1 MTKEELKVKLL
12 EIADSLK
19 DEDIKNV
26 EWRDEWKEFLAKS
39 IRCSMDNI
47 LSFKSLLTYYE
58 FTLESII
65 SRYARGCFSLS
76 EAEARMK
83 SVHFFYRDLTS
94 YVDEANMW
102 KIIDEDGKQYILYR
116 DQKGE
121 VICDDP
127 GQQMVLGFRGEEYG
141 TGAYNFMWEYDMC
154 GIIDSKLFED
164 KLEELKNTE
173 VKKSKLIV

>member
-1 MTKEELKVKLL
+1 MTKEELKTKLL

-19 DEDIKNV
+19 DKDIEDI

-47 LSFKSLLTYYE
+47 LSFKSLLVYYE
-58 FTLESII
+58 VTLNSILTRY
-65 SRYARGCFSLS
+65 SRGYMSLAD
-76 EAEARMK
+76 AEAKMTA
-83 SVHFFYRDLTS
+83 VHFFYRDMTN
-94 YVDEANMW
+94 YVDESDMW
-102 KIIDEDGKQYILYR
+102 KIIEEDDKEYIVYR

-127 GQQMVLGFRGEEYG
+127 GQQMVLSFRGEEYG

-154 GIIDSKLFED
+154 GIIDSKLFDD
-164 KLEELKNTE
+164 KLEELKKTE
-173 VKKSKLIV
+173 VKKIIV

>member
-19 DEDIKNV
+19 DKDIEDI

-47 LSFKSLLTYYE
+47 LNFKSLLNYYE
-58 FTLESII
+58 FTLDSILVRY
-65 SRYARGCFSLS
+65 SRGFMTLE
-76 EAEARMK
+76 EAEARMT
-83 SVHFFYRDLTS
+83 SIHFFYRDMIN
-94 YVDEANMW
+94 YVDESDMW
-102 KIIDEDGKQYILYR
+102 KIIDEDNKQYILYR

-127 GQQMVLGFRGEEYG
+127 GQQMVLGFKGEEYG

-173 VKKSKLIV
+173 VKK

>member
-19 DEDIKNV
+19 DKDIEDI

-39 IRCSMDNI
+39 IICSMSNI

-58 FTLESII
+58 FTLESILTRY
-65 SRYARGCFSLS
+65 SRGLFTLD
-76 EAEARMK
+76 EAEARMTA
-83 SVHFFYRDLTS
+83 VHFFYRDMMN
-94 YVDEANMW
+94 YVDGSDMW
-102 KIIDEDGKQYILYR
+102 KIVDEDDKQYILYR

-141 TGAYNFMWEYDMC
+141 TGAYNPMWELDMC
-154 GIIDSKLFED
+154 GIIDSKLFDD
-164 KLEELKNTE
+164 KLEELKKTE
-173 VKKSKLIV
+173 VKK

>member
-1 MTKEELKVKLL
+1 MTKEELKIKLL
-12 EIADSLK
+12 EIADSYK
-19 DEDIKNV
+19 DEDIKDV

-39 IRCSMDNI
+39 IRCSLDNI
-47 LSFKSLLTYYE
+47 LNFKSLLSHYE
-58 FTLESII
+58 FTLDSILVRY
-65 SRYARGCFSLS
+65 SRGLVSLE
-76 EAEARMK
+76 EAEAKMT
-83 SVHFFYRDLTS
+83 SIHFFYRDMIN
-94 YVDEANMW
+94 YVDESDMW

-154 GIIDSKLFED
+154 GIIDSKLFD
-164 KLEELKNTE
+164 AKLEELKNTE
-173 VKKSKLIV
+173 VKK